1 MHMTSV
7 RQPTANK
14 KNHEMN
20 VLHLIGTSGPGG
32 AENVLINLAGGLKK
46 RGHQSVAVL
55 RKRGWLYDELMK
67 NDIETI
73 IIHEE
78 GMFDFTFLI
87 KLLALIKKKKIS
99 HIHAHEFLMSL
110 YGAVVGLLAAKPVI
124 TTFHG
129 KNYYWEKAR
138 RRIIMRWVSR
148 LSSMVAVSDDLRA
161 FLSDKVGI
169 RKQRVQTIYNGVDVN
184 KYNEVAPGT
193 DEKRLLHVQET
204 DTIVG
209 TVGNLYVVKGQ
220 TYLLKAIPAVL
231 RSRPNTVFLFAGR
244 GDQEGALR
252 SEAKS
257 LGIEDNV
264 RFLGFRSDVPRLLGI
279 MDIFIL
285 PSLSE
290 CLPLSV
296 LEAMVMGVPSI
307 VTDVGGNR
315 EIIDD
320 TQTGYIVPP
329 ANPEALAEKILFLLN
344 DTERAKKMGEK
355 AREAITTHF
364 SLPAMIDKYETLY
377 RSL

>member
-1 MHMTSV
+1 M
-7 RQPTANK
+7 R
-14 KNHEMN
+14 

-32 AENVLINLAGGLKK
+32 AENVLINLASGLKK

-55 RKRGWLYDELMK
+55 RKRGWLYDELVK
-67 NDIETI
+67 NEIETVVL
-73 IIHEE
+73 HEE
-78 GMFDFTFLI
+78 GTFDFTFLF

-110 YGAVVGLLAAKPVI
+110 YGTAGGLLAARPVI

-148 LSSMVAVSDDLRA
+148 FSSMVAVSNDLRA
-161 FLSDKVGI
+161 FLGEKVGI
-169 RKQRVQTIYNGVDVN
+169 RVQRVQTIYNGVDVN
-184 KYNEVAPGT
+184 KYKKVTSSA
-193 DEKRLLHVQET
+193 DEKHNLRLREN
-204 DTIVG
+204 DTVVG

-220 TYLLKAIPAVL
+220 TYLLKAIPIVL
-231 RSRPNTVFLFAGR
+231 RRRPNTVFLFAGR
-244 GDQEGALR
+244 GDQEGALK

-264 RFLGFRSDVPRLLGI
+264 RFLGFRSDVPRLLGA

-296 LEAMVMGVPSI
+296 LEAMIMGVPSI

-320 TQTGYIVPP
+320 AQTGYIVPP
-329 ANPEALAEKILFLLN
+329 ANPEALSEKILLLLN
-344 DTERAKKMGEK
+344 DRERAKRMGEK
-355 AREAITTHF
+355 AREAIAAHF